1 MHADHS
7 CSPHEGRD
15 LTLSQLVTG
24 LKQAYNVST
33 PLAYVLSLVGLIACG
48 TGGLFSRT
56 LDLRNLALH
65 NRIEHDASI
74 VHADAAPG
82 ARFAPLND
90 DPRLLDA
97 FLASCPHTGMGWND
111 LVKVRAQREATLS
124 TPLNFLRSTLASS
137 EAVSTLD
144 RLGDPETKTMSRE
157 RLQVMLCSTASLSTV
172 D

>member
-1 MHADHS
+1 MRIDALP
-7 CSPHEGRD
+7 SPHEGRN
-15 LTLSQLVTG
+15 LTLSQLVAG
-24 LKQAYNVST
+24 LKAAYNVST
-33 PLAYVLSLVGLIACG
+33 PLAYVLSLVGLVACG

-82 ARFAPLND
+82 AQFAPLDD
-90 DPRLLDA
+90 DPHLLDA
-97 FLASCPHTGMGWND
+97 FLASCPHMGMGWND

-124 TPLNFLRSTLASS
+124 TPLNFFRSTLASS

-144 RLGDPETKTMSRE
+144 RLSDPETKTMSRE
-157 RLQVMLCSTASLSTV
+157 RLEVRLICTYSLSFI
-172 D
+172 